1 MNIFTDLSQSRRL
14 KDAGFPQGK
23 SYKIWHES
31 TISSIGSYLYKR
43 AGFAMGD
50 NDYDAPSAAEIM
62 EEMRKHPV
70 LKVHL
75 FLIIKDWIISGFYD
89 FGDGVKHDLLSALV
103 EAYCNIKK
111 AGK

>member
-14 KDAGFPQGK
+14 KEAGFPQGK
-23 SYKIWHES
+23 TQFVWQNGKNFLATWC
-31 TISSIGSYLYKR
+31 KR
-43 AGFAMGD
+43 F
-50 NDYDAPSAAEIM
+50 DYAQPSVAEIM

-103 EAYCNIKK
+103 EAYCNMKK